1 MNEQDTEW
9 AALADVMSANDP
21 YEAMQEL
28 KTVVR
33 ADMFT
38 NQITRNVFKI
48 WAQAED
54 SEHINFTTISDE
66 RVATPD
72 MVSNAIAM
80 LVDSVPAVPI
90 APKILGKKI
99 QDAAVR
105 RMLYRKITNGE
116 IDTYADLAAF
126 TEEIEKYQ
134 NFDVDNTDLITEYR
148 EYIGKEREYID
159 LMTNLKLQ
167 AETGQMIVIAGR
179 PGMGKTAL
187 ATNIMSTLT
196 LSRVPVALISLEMRR
211 AEVFERMVDRMLLE
225 PKMTQETALGIFESN
240 LDVFDIRDDIRSG
253 IENIELEIG
262 RQADAGKQ
270 VVIVDYLQLITSK
283 GVSRYE
289 QVSDIS
295 RRLKLAAMKHD
306 VLLIALAQ
314 LNRSKAGEK
323 NNRPQLT
330 DLRDSGSIEQDAD
343 KVVLLHS
350 DDYYQENVPANVDL
364 DLIVAKN
371 RQGGQ
376 HTFKSFYDR
385 TNQAIMVRKDEKGI

>member
-1 MNEQDTEW
+1 MEW

-54 SEHINFTTISDE
+54 GEHINFTTVSDD
-66 RVATPD
+66 RVAPPEAI
-72 MVSNAIAM
+72 SNAITM
-80 LVDSVPAVPI
+80 LVESVPAVPI

-99 QDAAVR
+99 QDAAVK
-105 RMLYRKITNGE
+105 RMLYSKITNGE

-126 TEEIEKYQ
+126 TEEVEKYQ

-159 LMTNLKLQ
+159 LMKNLKLQ
-167 AETGQMIVIAGR
+167 AETGQMIVVAGR

-196 LSRVPVALISLEMRR
+196 LNRVPVALISLEMRR
-211 AEVFERMVDRMLLE
+211 YEVFGRMVDRMLIE
-225 PKMTQETALGIFESN
+225 PKMTQETAIEIFKSN
-240 LDVFDIRDDIRSG
+240 MDIFDIRDDIRSG

-270 VVIVDYLQLITSK
+270 VVIVDYLQLVTSK
-283 GVSRYE
+283 GASRYE

-314 LNRSKAGEK
+314 LNRSKANEK
-323 NNRPQLT
+323 DNRPQLT

-343 KVVLLHS
+343 KVILLHS
-350 DDYYQENVPANVDL
+350 DDYYQENVPTNVNL

-385 TNQAIMVRKDEKGI
+385 EHQAIVVRKS

>member
-1 MNEQDTEW
+1 MNGQDNEW
-9 AALADVMSANDP
+9 AALADVMVANDP

-33 ADMFT
+33 ADMFS
-38 NQITRNVFKI
+38 NRITRNIFKM
-48 WAQAED
+48 WAKAED
-54 SEHINFTTISDE
+54 SEHINLLTINDE
-66 RVATPD
+66 RVCRAEEMGDAT
-72 MVSNAIAM
+72 VM

-90 APKILGKKI
+90 APKILGKYI
-99 QDAAVR
+99 QDEAIR
-105 RMLYRKITNGE
+105 RLFYQKANNGD
-116 IDTYADLAAF
+116 IANYNDLAAF
-126 TEEIEKYQ
+126 TEQIEQYQ

-148 EYIGKEREYID
+148 EYIDRERDYID
-159 LMTNLKLQ
+159 LLNNLNIQ

-187 ATNIMSTLT
+187 ATNMMSELINHGTQ
-196 LSRVPVALISLEMRR
+196 VALISLEMRR
-211 AEVFERMVDRMLLE
+211 AEVFKRVVDRMLIE
-225 PKMTQETALGIFESN
+225 PQMTQEVALELLEPN
-240 LDVFDIRDDIRSG
+240 LDEFDIRDDIRSD
-253 IENIELEIG
+253 IENIELEIS
-262 RQADAGKQ
+262 RQADAGKK
-270 VVIVDYLQLITSK
+270 VVIVDYLQLITSR

-289 QVSDIS
+289 QVSEIS

-306 VLLIALAQ
+306 ILLVALAQ

-343 KVVLLHS
+343 KVILLHS
-350 DDYYQENVPANVDL
+350 DDYYQENVPTNVDL

-385 TNQAIMVRKDEKGI
+385 EHQAIVVRKS

>member
-1 MNEQDTEW
+1 MEW

-54 SEHINFTTISDE
+54 GEHINFTTVSDD
-66 RVATPD
+66 RVAPPEAI
-72 MVSNAIAM
+72 SNAITM
-80 LVDSVPAVPI
+80 LVESVPAVPI

-99 QDAAVR
+99 QDAAVK
-105 RMLYRKITNGE
+105 RMLYSKITNGE

-126 TEEIEKYQ
+126 TEEVEKYQ

-159 LMTNLKLQ
+159 LMKNLKLQ
-167 AETGQMIVIAGR
+167 AETGQMIVVAGR

-196 LSRVPVALISLEMRR
+196 LNRVPVALISLEMRR
-211 AEVFERMVDRMLLE
+211 YEVFGRMVDRMLIE
-225 PKMTQETALGIFESN
+225 PKMTQETAIEIFKSN
-240 LDVFDIRDDIRSG
+240 MDIFDIRDDIRSG

-270 VVIVDYLQLITSK
+270 VVIVDYLQLVTSK

-314 LNRSKAGEK
+314 LNRSKANEK
-323 NNRPQLT
+323 DNRPQLT

-343 KVVLLHS
+343 KVILLHS
-350 DDYYQENVPANVDL
+350 DDYYQENVPTNVDL

-385 TNQAIMVRKDEKGI
+385 EHQAIAVRKT

>member
-1 MNEQDTEW
+1 MQGQEAEW
-9 AALADVMSANDP
+9 AALADVMSASDP
-21 YEAMQEL
+21 YAAMQEL

-38 NQITRNVFKI
+38 NQITKNVFKI

-54 SEHINFTTISDE
+54 SEHINFTTISDD
-66 RVATPD
+66 RVAPAET
-72 MVSNAIAM
+72 VSNAITM
-80 LVDSVPAVPI
+80 LVESVPAVPI

-99 QDAAVR
+99 QDAAVK
-105 RMLYRKITNGE
+105 RMLYSKITNGE

-126 TEEIEKYQ
+126 TEEVEKYQ

-159 LMTNLKLQ
+159 LMKNLKLQ
-167 AETGQMIVIAGR
+167 AETGQMIVVAGR

-196 LSRVPVALISLEMRR
+196 LNRVPVALISLEMRR
-211 AEVFERMVDRMLLE
+211 YEVFGRMVDRMLIE
-225 PKMTQETALGIFESN
+225 PKMTQETAIEIFKSN
-240 LDVFDIRDDIRSG
+240 MDIFDIRDDIRSG

-270 VVIVDYLQLITSK
+270 VVIVDYLQLVTSK

-314 LNRSKAGEK
+314 LNRSKANEK
-323 NNRPQLT
+323 DNRPQLT

-343 KVVLLHS
+343 KVILLHS
-350 DDYYQENVPANVDL
+350 DDYYQENVPTNVDL

-376 HTFKSFYDR
+376 HTFKSLYDR
-385 TNQAIMVRKDEKGI
+385 EHQAIAVRKS

>member
-1 MNEQDTEW
+1 MEW

-54 SEHINFTTISDE
+54 GEHINFTTVSDD
-66 RVATPD
+66 RVAPPEAI
-72 MVSNAIAM
+72 SNAITM
-80 LVDSVPAVPI
+80 LVESVPAVPI

-99 QDAAVR
+99 QDAAVK
-105 RMLYRKITNGE
+105 RMLYSKITNGE

-126 TEEIEKYQ
+126 TEEVEKYQ

-159 LMTNLKLQ
+159 LMKNLKLQ
-167 AETGQMIVIAGR
+167 AETGQMIVVAGR

-196 LSRVPVALISLEMRR
+196 LNRVPVALISLEMRR
-211 AEVFERMVDRMLLE
+211 YEVFGRMVDRMLIE
-225 PKMTQETALGIFESN
+225 PKMTQETAIEIFKSN
-240 LDVFDIRDDIRSG
+240 MDIFDIRDDIRSG

-262 RQADAGKQ
+262 RQADAGKK
-270 VVIVDYLQLITSK
+270 VVMVDYLQLINSK
-283 GVSRYE
+283 GTSRYE
-289 QVSDIS
+289 KVSDIS
-295 RRLKLAAMKHD
+295 RRLKLAAMKYD

-314 LNRSKAGEK
+314 LNRAKADAK
-323 NNRPQLT
+323 DNRPQLT

-343 KVVLLHS
+343 KVILLHS
-350 DDYYQENVPANVDL
+350 DDYYQENVPTNVDL

-385 TNQAIMVRKDEKGI
+385 EHQAIAVRKS

>member
-1 MNEQDTEW
+1 MQGQEAEW

-21 YEAMQEL
+21 YAAMQEL

-54 SEHINFTTISDE
+54 SEHINFTTISDD
-66 RVATPD
+66 RVAPTE
-72 MVSNAIAM
+72 MISNAITM

-105 RMLYRKITNGE
+105 RMLYRKVTNGE

-159 LMTNLKLQ
+159 LMKNFKIQ

-196 LSRVPVALISLEMRR
+196 LNRVPVALVSLEMRR
-211 AEVFERMVDRMLLE
+211 AEVFERMVNRMLLE
-225 PKMTQETALGIFESN
+225 PKMTQETALEIFESN

-262 RQADAGKQ
+262 RQADAGKT

-385 TNQAIMVRKDEKGI
+385 EHQAIAVRKS

>member
-1 MNEQDTEW
+1 MEW

-54 SEHINFTTISDE
+54 GEHINFTTVSDD
-66 RVATPD
+66 RVAPPEAI
-72 MVSNAIAM
+72 SNAITM
-80 LVDSVPAVPI
+80 LVESVPAVPI

-99 QDAAVR
+99 QDAAVK
-105 RMLYRKITNGE
+105 RMLYSKITNGE

-126 TEEIEKYQ
+126 TEEVEKYQ

-159 LMTNLKLQ
+159 LMKNLKLQ
-167 AETGQMIVIAGR
+167 AETGQMVVVAGR

-196 LSRVPVALISLEMRR
+196 LNRVPVALISLEMRR
-211 AEVFERMVDRMLLE
+211 YEVFGRMVDRMLIE
-225 PKMTQETALGIFESN
+225 PKMTQETAIEIFKSN
-240 LDVFDIRDDIRSG
+240 MDIFDIRDDVRSE

-270 VVIVDYLQLITSK
+270 VVIVDYLQLVTSK

-314 LNRSKAGEK
+314 LNRSKANEK
-323 NNRPQLT
+323 DNRPQLT

-343 KVVLLHS
+343 KVILLHS
-350 DDYYQENVPANVDL
+350 DDYYQENVPTNVDL
-364 DLIVAKN
+364 DLIIAKN

-376 HTFKSFYDR
+376 HTFKSLYDR
-385 TNQAIMVRKDEKGI
+385 EHQAIAVRKS

>member
-1 MNEQDTEW
+1 MQGQEAEW

-21 YEAMQEL
+21 YAAMQEL

-54 SEHINFTTISDE
+54 SEHINFTTISDD
-66 RVATPD
+66 RVAPTE
-72 MVSNAIAM
+72 MISNAITM

-105 RMLYRKITNGE
+105 RMLYRKVTNGE

-159 LMTNLKLQ
+159 LMKNFKIQ

-196 LSRVPVALISLEMRR
+196 LNRVPVALVSLEMRR
-211 AEVFERMVDRMLLE
+211 AEVFERMVNRMLLE
-225 PKMTQETALGIFESN
+225 PKMTQETALEIFESN

-262 RQADAGKQ
+262 RQADAGKT

-385 TNQAIMVRKDEKGI
+385 TNQAIMVRKDEKSF

>member
-1 MNEQDTEW
+1 MEW

-54 SEHINFTTISDE
+54 GEHINFTTVSDD
-66 RVATPD
+66 RVAPPEAI
-72 MVSNAIAM
+72 SNAITM
-80 LVDSVPAVPI
+80 LVESVPAVPI

-99 QDAAVR
+99 QDAAVK
-105 RMLYRKITNGE
+105 RMLYSKITNGE

-126 TEEIEKYQ
+126 TEEVEKYQ

-159 LMTNLKLQ
+159 LMKNLKLQ
-167 AETGQMIVIAGR
+167 AETGQMIVVAGR

-196 LSRVPVALISLEMRR
+196 LNRVPVALISLEMRR
-211 AEVFERMVDRMLLE
+211 YEVFGRMVDRMLIE
-225 PKMTQETALGIFESN
+225 PKMTQETAIEIFKSN
-240 LDVFDIRDDIRSG
+240 MDIFDIRDDIRSG

-270 VVIVDYLQLITSK
+270 VVIVDYLQLVTSK

-314 LNRSKAGEK
+314 LNRSKANEK
-323 NNRPQLT
+323 DNRPQLT

-343 KVVLLHS
+343 KVILLHS
-350 DDYYQENVPANVDL
+350 DDYYQENVPTNVDL

-385 TNQAIMVRKDEKGI
+385 EHQAIAVRKS

>member
-1 MNEQDTEW
+1 MEW

-54 SEHINFTTISDE
+54 GEHINFTTVSDD
-66 RVATPD
+66 RVAPPEAI
-72 MVSNAIAM
+72 SNAITM
-80 LVDSVPAVPI
+80 LVESVPAVPI

-99 QDAAVR
+99 QDAAVK
-105 RMLYRKITNGE
+105 RMLYSKITNGE

-126 TEEIEKYQ
+126 TEEVEKYQ

-159 LMTNLKLQ
+159 LMKNLKLQ
-167 AETGQMIVIAGR
+167 AETGQMIVVAGR

-196 LSRVPVALISLEMRR
+196 LNRVPVALISLEMRR
-211 AEVFERMVDRMLLE
+211 YEVFGRMVDRMLIE
-225 PKMTQETALGIFESN
+225 PKMTQETAIEIFKSN
-240 LDVFDIRDDIRSG
+240 MDIFDIRDDIRSG

-270 VVIVDYLQLITSK
+270 VVIVDYLQLVTSK

-314 LNRSKAGEK
+314 LNRSKANEK
-323 NNRPQLT
+323 DNRPQLT

-343 KVVLLHS
+343 KVILLHS
-350 DDYYQENVPANVDL
+350 DDYYQENVPTNVDL

-376 HTFKSFYDR
+376 HTFKSLYDR
-385 TNQAIMVRKDEKGI
+385 EHQAIAVRKS

>member
-1 MNEQDTEW
+1 MQGQEVEW

-54 SEHINFTTISDE
+54 GEHINFTTVSDD
-66 RVATPD
+66 RVAPPEAI
-72 MVSNAIAM
+72 SNAITM
-80 LVDSVPAVPI
+80 LVESVPAVPI

-99 QDAAVR
+99 QDAAVK
-105 RMLYRKITNGE
+105 RMLYSKITNGE

-126 TEEIEKYQ
+126 TEEVEKYQ

-159 LMTNLKLQ
+159 LMKNLKLQ
-167 AETGQMIVIAGR
+167 AETGQMIVVAGR

-196 LSRVPVALISLEMRR
+196 LNRVPVALISLEMRR
-211 AEVFERMVDRMLLE
+211 YEVFGRMVDRMLIE
-225 PKMTQETALGIFESN
+225 PKMTQETAIEIFKSN
-240 LDVFDIRDDIRSG
+240 MDIFDIRDDIRSG

-270 VVIVDYLQLITSK
+270 VVIVDYLQLVTSK

-314 LNRSKAGEK
+314 LNRSKANEK
-323 NNRPQLT
+323 DNRPQLT

-343 KVVLLHS
+343 KVILLHS
-350 DDYYQENVPANVDL
+350 DDYYQENVPTNVDL

-385 TNQAIMVRKDEKGI
+385 EHQAIAVRKT

>member
-21 YEAMQEL
+21 YAAMQEL

-54 SEHINFTTISDE
+54 SEHINFTTISDD

-72 MVSNAIAM
+72 MVSNAISM

-99 QDAAVR
+99 QDAAVKR
-105 RMLYRKITNGE
+105 LFYKKASNGE
-116 IDTYADLAAF
+116 ISNYADLAAF
-126 TEEIEKYQ
+126 TKQIEQYQ

-148 EYIGKEREYID
+148 EYIGREREYID
-159 LMTNLKLQ
+159 LLKNLKIQ

-187 ATNIMSTLT
+187 ATNMMSTLT
-196 LSRVPVALISLEMRR
+196 LQRVPVALISLEMRR
-211 AEVFERMVDRMLLE
+211 TEVFERMVNRMLLE
-225 PKMTQETALGIFESN
+225 PKMTQETALEVFNSN
-240 LDVFDIRDDIRSG
+240 LDVFDIRDDVRSG

-262 RQADAGKQ
+262 RQADAGKR
-270 VVIVDYLQLITSK
+270 VVVVDYLQLINSK

-314 LNRSKAGEK
+314 LNRAKAGEK

-343 KVVLLHS
+343 KVILLHS
-350 DDYYQENVPANVDL
+350 DDYYQENVPTNVDL

-385 TNQAIMVRKDEKGI
+385 EHQAIAVRKS

>member
-1 MNEQDTEW
+1 MQGQEAEW
-9 AALADVMSANDP
+9 AALADVMSSDNP

-33 ADMFT
+33 ADMFS
-38 NQITRNVFKI
+38 NRIASNIFKL
-48 WAQAED
+48 WAKAED
-54 SEHINFTTISDE
+54 AEHINLLTINNDKVGNVETISE
-66 RVATPD
+66 AT
-72 MVSNAIAM
+72 AM
-80 LVDSVPAVPI
+80 LVSSVPAVPI
-90 APKILGKKI
+90 APKILGKYI
-99 QDAAVR
+99 QDEAVKR
-105 RMLYRKITNGE
+105 LFYKKASNGE
-116 IDTYADLAAF
+116 ISNYADLAAF
-126 TEEIEKYQ
+126 TEQIEQYQ

-148 EYIGKEREYID
+148 EYIGREREYID
-159 LMTNLKLQ
+159 LLKNLKIQ

-187 ATNIMSTLT
+187 ATNMMSTLT
-196 LSRVPVALISLEMRR
+196 LQRVPVALISLEMRR
-211 AEVFERMVDRMLLE
+211 TEVFERMVNRMLLE
-225 PKMTQETALGIFESN
+225 PKMTQETALEVFNSN
-240 LDVFDIRDDIRSG
+240 LDVFDIRDDVRSG

-262 RQADAGKQ
+262 RQADAGKR
-270 VVIVDYLQLITSK
+270 VVVVDYLQLITSK

-314 LNRSKAGEK
+314 LNRAKAGEK
-323 NNRPQLT
+323 KNRPQLT

-343 KVVLLHS
+343 KVILLHS
-350 DDYYQENVPANVDL
+350 DDYYQENVPSNVDL

-385 TNQAIMVRKDEKGI
+385 EYQAIAVRKS

>member
-21 YEAMQEL
+21 YAAMQEL

-54 SEHINFTTISDE
+54 SEHINFTTISDD
-66 RVATPD
+66 RVAAPD
-72 MVSNAIAM
+72 MVSNAITM

-99 QDAAVR
+99 QDAAIR
-105 RMLYRKITNGE
+105 RMLYHKITNGE

-159 LMTNLKLQ
+159 LMKNFKIQ

-196 LSRVPVALISLEMRR
+196 LDRVPVALISLEMRR
-211 AEVFERMVDRMLLE
+211 AEVFERMVNRMLLE
-225 PKMTQETALGIFESN
+225 PKMTQETALEIFESN

-262 RQADAGKQ
+262 RQADAGKT

-385 TNQAIMVRKDEKGI
+385 TNQAIMVRKDEKSF